1 MGWIGTQ
8 SFVTG
13 LNSGAG
19 GWGRA
24 SHVGLL
30 LNYFGCNNMRMCEA
44 GTFRASKHEVARAGF
59 LPGVVN
65 LFSLQLY
72 YSNSSEI
79 FILNTVSSE

>member
-1 MGWIGTQ
+1 MGWMGTQ

-13 LNSGAG
+13 LNSGVG
-19 GWGRA
+19 GRGRT

-30 LNYFGCNNMRMCEA
+30 LNYIGCNTRMCEA

-72 YSNSSEI
+72 YSNSCEI
-79 FILNTVSSE
+79 FPLNTVSSE